1 MKRKR
6 PSRLWL
12 FFWGRKRRGFPGLL
26 VGSLVLIGL
35 LALIFALPGG
45 ESLSRYFLILT
56 AGVLVLVTLA
66 SLVVVLIAFLRPPG
80 RR

>member
-1 MKRKR
+1 MRRKR

-26 VGSLVLIGL
+26 VGLLVAIGL
-35 LALIFALPGG
+35 LALLFSIPGG
-45 ESLSRYFLILT
+45 ERLSRYFLILT
-56 AGVLVLVTLA
+56 VSVLALVTLA
-66 SLVVVLIAFLRPPG
+66 AVVVIVIAFLRPPG